1 MGSLRQDEILHQEQ
15 VAASYHSSVPLS
27 KIKMS
32 SSSSSAITAL
42 AVQLKNVASH
52 MKEQPGNNESMDSG
66 VAGLRDGTTTTTH
79 NGSPASIVT
88 HHHYHHAVLPPLIDR
103 LGQEDGVQQYIVDR
117 STRTTYLKGKFLGKV
132 FQKKNI

>member
-1 MGSLRQDEILHQEQ
+1 MGSLLHEIGIHNHHHQHQ
-15 VAASYHSSVPLS
+15 VADS
-27 KIKMS
+27 KMS
-32 SSSSSAITAL
+32 SSNSAITAL

-66 VAGLRDGTTTTTH
+66 VAGLRDGTTTH

-88 HHHYHHAVLPPLIDR
+88 HHAALPPLIDR
-103 LGQEDGVQQYIVDR
+103 LGCDDVQQYIVDR

-132 FQKKNI
+132 SN